1 MMQKLLHN
9 GTFSTMLN
17 IFQLLIST
25 PHSGHPSDF
34 DTIMWCCC
42 GGAAPIPGPRASP
55 PLNLKFTGLT
65 QNLGQL

>member
-1 MMQKLLHN
+1 VNFTLPAQEHPMMQKLLHN

-42 GGAAPIPGPRASP
+42 GGAAVGWLNHMEVQAS
-55 PLNLKFTGLT
+55 L
-65 QNLGQL
+65 